1 MKQLVKETNLE
12 KKGMSSDMLR
22 CIATLA
28 VFLLHGRS
36 HITKINELPYA
47 LKWISCFPAWAGV

>member
-1 MKQLVKETNLE
+1 MKQLVKEINLE

-36 HITKINELPYA
+36 HITKINELPYV
-47 LKWISCFPAWAGV
+47 LK